1 MGDFGPIVGGTLFRR
16 KLSASRP
23 RPGEAGVA
31 MSSNLMLVS
40 FILAILV
47 VDVAAIL
54 GLVEIGLLAGAGIAG
69 TGALASAVQRRRPHP
84 RLRRRRFEET

>member
-1 MGDFGPIVGGTLFRR
+1 
-16 KLSASRP
+16 
-23 RPGEAGVA
+23 

-54 GLVEIGLLAGAGIAG
+54 GLVEMGLLAGAGIAG
-69 TGALASAVQRRRPHP
+69 TGALVAAVQRRRP